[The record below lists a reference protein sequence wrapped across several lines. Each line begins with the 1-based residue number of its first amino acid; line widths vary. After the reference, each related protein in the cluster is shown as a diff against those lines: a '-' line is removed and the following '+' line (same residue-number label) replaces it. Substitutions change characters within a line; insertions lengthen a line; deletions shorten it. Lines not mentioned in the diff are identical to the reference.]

1 MGQKYRSKDQTIRN
15 NLKQYGFE
23 NFYIDILVADFS
35 TKYFRSS
42 FKFDAIITDPPY
54 GIREKAKKIGNK
66 SLSKSPTA
74 SLNDSTQDLETNN
87 EPINTIKQ
95 LRNDEEAP
103 TFHSPQKI
111 KYFLGE
117 IYNDLL
123 TFALENLTPNGR
135 LVYWLPIYLELDR
148 SKLR

>member
-23 NFYIDILVADFS
+23 NSYIDILVADFS
-35 TKYFRSS
+35 TKYFRST

-66 SLSKSPTA
+66 NK
-74 SLNDSTQDLETNN
+74 SLNDSTQDFENN
-87 EPINTIKQ
+87 EPNNNVIKQ
-95 LRNDEEAP
+95 LRNDEESP

-148 SKLR
+148 SKIR